1 MVGVPIRLIRKDG
14 GVINLDCT
22 DYMMS
27 ITRSIITVPIPITA
41 ERFGADL
48 NMVQA
53 EIRMECIVVDDDC
66 TTIDYGVS
74 YAASTIDFSYRD
86 LKTDDDDTA
95 HSPWLSGDG
104 GSATVA
110 QLGGTINPAYF
121 LLTSTDGTEFKITLK
136 NASVVDDG
144 ITGNDIEVDIRSAD
158 TAITMVTAITTALAS
173 HTDFIAKFSVV
184 AGVGVNEQVST
195 TQNTKIVFTQKV
207 GGSDG
212 ATDTPTLNSGTHT
225 HEVHISPFNYVED
238 TGCRSAGDKIQ
249 NMLATVSNNSVLGAM
264 GKIGQFGSSGGGFKG
279 LTLQGEA
286 SIVGTNKSDYIVGL
300 QLPYNSL
307 AQASLSNVGDPVGG
321 YNVRNF
327 LIVTGGNMAANL
339 KDASAN
345 ILDATAQD
353 FVFLDKYTGISG
365 TIKVCEVKYD
375 AGDTIFRATITFQP
389 LDFVMGIG

>member
-1 MVGVPIRLIRKDG
+1 MAGVPIRLIRKDG

-22 DYMMS
+22 DYMVN
-27 ITRSIITVPIPITA
+27 ITRSIITVPVPITA

-53 EIRMECIVVDDDC
+53 EIRMECVVVDDDC

-104 GSATVA
+104 GAATST
-110 QLGGTINPAYF
+110 QLNNAYF
-121 LLTSTDGTEFKITLK
+121 LLTSTDGAEFKITLK
-136 NASVVDDG
+136 NASVVGDG
-144 ITGNDIEVDIRSAD
+144 ITGNDIVVDIRSAD
-158 TAITMVTAITTALAS
+158 TAVTMVTAITTALAN
-173 HTDFIAKFSVV
+173 HTDFLAKFSVV

-207 GGSDG
+207 GGADG
-212 ATDTPTLNSGTHT
+212 ATDTPTLNGGDHA

-264 GKIGQFGSSGGGFKG
+264 GKIGQFSG
-279 LTLQGEA
+279 LTDGLPLKGEA
-286 SIVGTNKSDYIVGL
+286 SMHTTNKSDYIVGL

-307 AQASLSNVGDPVGG
+307 AQASLSNVGNPVTG

-345 ILDATAQD
+345 RLDATTQD
-353 FVFLDKYTGISG
+353 FNFLDKYTGISG

-389 LDFVMGIG
+389 LDFVMGVG